1 MKRKNTGQDLAR
13 KNTIGAIRRAELSR
27 AAFEAVV
34 KYGLRRTTFEKVGE
48 LAGVSKGVVLH
59 HFKDK
64 SSLLEAVFRRSNSLL
79 SGAVIELYRHAETP
93 YERLWAIV
101 VANFFPTIFNR
112 RVCAAWVSLI
122 AEVPHSRECQRVQAA
137 CNQRI
142 NTNLK
147 HELKHLLPPEQID
160 DAAQHLGLLIDGIW
174 VRAGLL
180 LATDSGAAISE
191 MEFAILKILPSDPT
205 SFSKHKQARA
215 KIQGIADILLGSNAY
230 REKIQ
235 VAS

>member
-1 MKRKNTGQDLAR
+1 MVRRK
-13 KNTIGAIRRAELSR
+13 TIGSIRRAELST

-34 KYGLRRTTFEKVGE
+34 KHGLRRTTFEKVGE

-101 VANFFPTIFNR
+101 IANFFPTIFNR

-142 NTNLK
+142 KANLR
-147 HELKHLLPPEQID
+147 HELKHLLPPEEVAD
-160 DAAQHLGLLIDGIW
+160 VAQHLGLLIDGIW

-180 LATDSGAAISE
+180 LATDSDVAISE
-191 MEFAILKILPSDPT
+191 MEFAILKTIPSDPI
-205 SFSKHKQARA
+205 SLSRHKQARA
-215 KIQGIADILLGSNAY
+215 KIQGIANILLGSDAY
-230 REKIQ
+230 REKIRE
-235 VAS
+235 AS